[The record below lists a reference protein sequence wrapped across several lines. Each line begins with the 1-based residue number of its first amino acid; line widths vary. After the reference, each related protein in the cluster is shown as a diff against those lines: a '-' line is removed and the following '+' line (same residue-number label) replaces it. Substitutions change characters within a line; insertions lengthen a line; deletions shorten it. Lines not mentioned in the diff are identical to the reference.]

1 MAAAACLAASPRVP
15 RPGATRS
22 ARRMHASREGPVV
35 QRLAASA
42 NSAGTLD
49 DISISP
55 SPVLIIPGFLS
66 SASKYEAMADCLRQ
80 YDSFSNVAIV
90 PLSVSDWYPS
100 LVGGDFSAIL
110 DAIDRAATE
119 VLDKSNGK
127 STRNPKLVL
136 IGHSAGGWL
145 ARCWLGSEPYCGV
158 TYNGALVTK
167 TLCTLGTPHYSLE
180 EYPFGRVPEKLDEQL
195 FPKGAEKEKET
206 NSEKKGE
213 SVWTAERA
221 SQSTLALTNFRY
233 PGCFETKRGIHYVSV
248 CGVGVVGVTFRGLVS
263 ETLANVL
270 TNPKNKNKA
279 TLADV
284 AASVSYATS
293 CGSGDGVDG
302 DGVTPVGV
310 AVLDGSEEL
319 LLPGVTHQPDGTK
332 REMWYGDED
341 VVKQWVAKLL

>member
-1 MAAAACLAASPRVP
+1 MQ
-15 RPGATRS
+15 
-22 ARRMHASREGPVV
+22 RR
-35 QRLAASA
+35 AASA

-49 DISISP
+49 DIAISP

-195 FPKGAEKEKET
+195 FPKGADKEKET

-263 ETLANVL
+263 ETLANVFKTQKIKIKRPSRTSPRAFRTPRVAGPGMGL
-270 TNPKNKNKA
+270 T
-279 TLADV
+279 
-284 AASVSYATS
+284 
-293 CGSGDGVDG
+293 
-302 DGVTPVGV
+302 
-310 AVLDGSEEL
+310 
-319 LLPGVTHQPDGTK
+319 GT
-332 REMWYGDED
+332 G
-341 VVKQWVAKLL
+341 